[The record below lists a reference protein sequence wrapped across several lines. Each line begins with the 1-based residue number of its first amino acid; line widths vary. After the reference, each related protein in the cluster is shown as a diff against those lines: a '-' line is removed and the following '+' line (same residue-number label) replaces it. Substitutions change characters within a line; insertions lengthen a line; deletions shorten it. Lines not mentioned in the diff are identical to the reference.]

1 MKMPTITTR
10 KEPDI
15 RRILSH
21 ERRHLGMRG
30 RPMAKL
36 VSPASKIYGT
46 MLRPGPHIAR
56 KLE

>member
-1 MKMPTITTR
+1 MKR
-10 KEPDI
+10 AAGSRG
-15 RRILSH
+15 RRDVGGILSN

>member
-36 VSPASKIYGT
+36 DLGT
-46 MLRPGPHIAR
+46 SIQDFMEPC
-56 KLE
+56 